1 MLNVALEEKFKIYEK
16 TYGKKLED
24 VNSMRSL
31 YAKQLSRRTKRTIAF
46 MLNK

>member
-31 YAKQLSRRTKRTIAF
+31 YAKNCLGELRGQLHLR
-46 MLNK
+46 